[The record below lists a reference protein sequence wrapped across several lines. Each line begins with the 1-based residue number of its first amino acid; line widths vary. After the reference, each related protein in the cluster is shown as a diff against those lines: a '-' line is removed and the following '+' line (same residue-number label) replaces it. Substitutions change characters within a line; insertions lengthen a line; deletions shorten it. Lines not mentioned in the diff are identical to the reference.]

1 MSRKNKKKEEEP
13 ELKDYIAIFIA
24 LLETTFLPIVITIL
38 ILIFITIIL
47 LLV

>member
-1 MSRKNKKKEEEP
+1 MSRKNKKKEEGP

-24 LLETTFLPIVITIL
+24 LLETTFLPVVITIL